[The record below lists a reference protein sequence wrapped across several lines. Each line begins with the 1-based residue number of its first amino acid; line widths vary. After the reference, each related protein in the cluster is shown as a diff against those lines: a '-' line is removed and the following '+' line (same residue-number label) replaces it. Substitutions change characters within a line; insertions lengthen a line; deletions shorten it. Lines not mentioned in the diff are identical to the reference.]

1 MEKFD
6 LYDRNRI
13 PLGKSL
19 ERGVIPP
26 QGEYRLVVHVC
37 ILNKK
42 ATKMLIQKRLETK
55 HPYPGRW
62 DLTCGGSVVSGET
75 SEQGAHRELL
85 EEIGLDV
92 DFTNIRPSITTNF
105 VNGFNDV
112 YILQMD
118 DIDLNSLKLQD
129 TEVEKVEWAS
139 RRKIKRLIKQN
150 KFIDYHYSYIDY
162 IFEIKRTKTPR
173 TV

>member
-6 LYDRNRI
+6 LFDRNRI
-13 PLGKSL
+13 PLGKTL

-26 QGEYRLVVHVC
+26 EGEYRMVAHVC

-55 HPYPGRW
+55 KPYPGRW
-62 DLTCGGSVVSGET
+62 DVSCGGSVVSGET

-92 DFTNIRPSITTNF
+92 DFSKIRPSITTNF
-105 VNGFNDV
+105 DKGFNDV

-118 DIDLNSLKLQD
+118 VDINSLKLQP

-139 RRKIKRLIKQN
+139 RRKIKRMIKQN
-150 KFIDYHYSYIDY
+150 KFIDYHYSFIDY
-162 IFEIKRTKTPR
+162 IFEIKRSKTAR

>member
-6 LYDRNRI
+6 LYDRDRI
-13 PLGKSL
+13 PLNKSL

-26 QGEYRLVVHVC
+26 DGEYRMVTHIC
-37 ILNKK
+37 ILNSK
-42 ATKMLIQKRLETK
+42 ANKMLIQKRLETK

-62 DLTCGGSVVSGET
+62 DLSCGGSVVSGET
-75 SEQGAHRELL
+75 SAQGAHRELL
-85 EEIGLDV
+85 EELGLDV
-92 DFTNIRPSITTNF
+92 DFSKIRPSLTTNF
-105 VNGFNDV
+105 DKGFNDI

-118 DIDLNSLKLQD
+118 VDLNSLKLQP
-129 TEVEKVEWAS
+129 TEVERVEWAS

-162 IFEIKRTKTPR
+162 IFEIKRSKSVR
-173 TV
+173 AV